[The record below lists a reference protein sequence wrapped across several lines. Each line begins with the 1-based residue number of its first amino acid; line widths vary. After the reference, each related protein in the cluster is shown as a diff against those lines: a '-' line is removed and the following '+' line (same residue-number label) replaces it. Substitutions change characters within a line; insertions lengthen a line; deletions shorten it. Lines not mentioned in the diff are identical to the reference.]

1 MAFRI
6 RSSKFRHVYGVS
18 PRKDKCFENIRLT
31 RNAHDSNFC
40 AVNPKFLAVVT
51 ESSGGGSF
59 VVLPVNRTGRV
70 DINAPKVCGHAG
82 NVLDIKWSPFRD
94 NIIASGSEDNTVKV
108 WQIPETGLLANLT
121 EWQVDLHGHG
131 RRVAYID
138 WHPTAE
144 NIILSAGLDFKCI
157 IWNVEQ
163 AEPVNVVNCHTDLV
177 QSISWNRDGSLFCTT
192 CKDKVFRVIDP
203 RVGDCVSQKKCIFEG
218 IRPSKSVFV
227 GDTGQVCCTG
237 FTRHGEREIG
247 IWDIRNLSK
256 ELNRR
261 KVDSSNGILMTY
273 YDHDTKMV
281 YVAGKGDGNIRY
293 FEITNKDPFLH
304 DLNNYVSSEPQRGLG
319 VMPKRGCD
327 INRCEIMR
335 FYKLHAAKNFVE
347 PISMIVPRKSNI
359 FQEDIYPPTVSAIP
373 SLNADE
379 WISGQNRDPILIS
392 MQDQRVVNDP
402 SVLPSKANRPN
413 DETINHTPTI
423 TTYKVMPSSTA
434 SSQQRGSH
442 GETTHSRPEMQKM
455 PASLKN
461 IKRLSTC
468 EDIVTLNPTPSQ
480 NETKSKENQT
490 PDVVDVQKDK
500 AFVNSKIAA
509 FENKGSSES
518 TEVTSPT
525 RRTVNRSW
533 SANQEPPPDVIAN
546 GIKGS
551 NEPSHSLSVQNAA
564 KFFEHREIEII
575 DIKHVESSSSQG
587 KGDHSNSS
595 VSKGDHSNPK
605 GDNSSPINKSNN
617 SPQGRLILGEI
628 KNDDQSKANTVHVK
642 KTWSPITQ
650 PERTLEEGVMSPDTD
665 PELFDRNEKL
675 RKAYFQQVKEI
686 KALKEQLALKD
697 KRIRQL
703 EDEVTKLR
711 SGSHQNGES
720 EC

>member
-247 IWDIRNLSK
+247 IWDI
-256 ELNRR
+256 
-261 KVDSSNGILMTY
+261 
-273 YDHDTKMV
+273 
-281 YVAGKGDGNIRY
+281 GDGNIRY
-293 FEITNKDPFLH
+293 FEITNKDPYLH

-392 MQDQRVVNDP
+392 MQD
-402 SVLPSKANRPN
+402 
-413 DETINHTPTI
+413 ETINHTPTI
-423 TTYKVMPSSTA
+423 TTYKVVPSSTA

-442 GETTHSRPEMQKM
+442 GETTNSRPEMQKM

-461 IKRLSTC
+461 IKRLST
-468 EDIVTLNPTPSQ
+468 S
-480 NETKSKENQT
+480 
-490 PDVVDVQKDK
+490 
-500 AFVNSKIAA
+500 

-551 NEPSHSLSVQNAA
+551 NE
-564 KFFEHREIEII
+564 
-575 DIKHVESSSSQG
+575 
-587 KGDHSNSS
+587 
-595 VSKGDHSNPK
+595 
-605 GDNSSPINKSNN
+605 
-617 SPQGRLILGEI
+617 
-628 KNDDQSKANTVHVK
+628 
-642 KTWSPITQ
+642 
-650 PERTLEEGVMSPDTD
+650 
-665 PELFDRNEKL
+665 L

-703 EDEVTKLR
+703 EDEFHFRLDFTMYN
-711 SGSHQNGES
+711 HQYHLMKVKRTTNKIS
-720 EC
+720 

>member
-1 MAFRI
+1 MISTKIDRENIDSKLDKFSNIQRNRCLRMAFRI

-247 IWDIRNLSK
+247 IWDI
-256 ELNRR
+256 
-261 KVDSSNGILMTY
+261 
-273 YDHDTKMV
+273 
-281 YVAGKGDGNIRY
+281 GDGNIRY

-392 MQDQRVVNDP
+392 MQD
-402 SVLPSKANRPN
+402 
-413 DETINHTPTI
+413 ETINHTPTI

-468 EDIVTLNPTPSQ
+468 EDIVTLNPTPRRIKPLSTVRLQ
-480 NETKSKENQT
+480 L
-490 PDVVDVQKDK
+490 
-500 AFVNSKIAA
+500 SKI
-509 FENKGSSES
+509 K
-518 TEVTSPT
+518 
-525 RRTVNRSW
+525 
-533 SANQEPPPDVIAN
+533 
-546 GIKGS
+546 
-551 NEPSHSLSVQNAA
+551 PSHSLSVQNAA

-628 KNDDQSKANTVHVK
+628 KNDDQSKAN
-642 KTWSPITQ
+642 
-650 PERTLEEGVMSPDTD
+650 
-665 PELFDRNEKL
+665 L